1 MHRYLK
7 NLSEIKISD
16 LNSVG
21 GKNASLGEMMND
33 LNKLDLNLPQ
43 GYALTTE
50 AYNDF
55 IRENKIGPYIQTIL
69 NNKDLSNIEELHS
82 VGNLI
87 EKKYLIQI
95 YPRQ

>member
-7 NLSEIKISD
+7 KLNEIKISH

-21 GKNASLGEMMND
+21 GKNASLGEMMNNLD
-33 LNKLDLNLPQ
+33 ELNINLPQ

-55 IRENKIGPYIQTIL
+55 IKLVPIFKMPSTIKIRVTYKNSIP
-69 NNKDLSNIEELHS
+69 
-82 VGNLI
+82 
-87 EKKYLIQI
+87 
-95 YPRQ
+95 